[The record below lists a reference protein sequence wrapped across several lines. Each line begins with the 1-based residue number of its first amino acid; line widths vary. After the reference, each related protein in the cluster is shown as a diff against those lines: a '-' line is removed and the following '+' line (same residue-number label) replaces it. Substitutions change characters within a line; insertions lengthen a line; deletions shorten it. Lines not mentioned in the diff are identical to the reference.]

1 MALAGIKKIWVTGDN
16 NEDLFNYQT
25 FMDSQGV
32 DDHANG
38 LKIDVGNLMMQV
50 LNCFIISIIMLQSEI
65 FDSAGYQKFV
75 TQDDGSMD
83 LMIQLGVMKAKSI
96 TYVFNNKKIRKI
108 LSIQRK
114 RESIMG
120 TVDKIKEKIIR
131 WRQFT
136 RTTLVNAQIAEAIPI
151 TVKVE
156 ALDKEANEALE
167 LEKKKSTNK
176 KVEFE
181 EE

>member
-83 LMIQLGVMKAKSI
+83 LMIQLGVMKEGK
-96 TYVFNNKKIRKI
+96 
-108 LSIQRK
+108 
-114 RESIMG
+114 
-120 TVDKIKEKIIR
+120 
-131 WRQFT
+131 
-136 RTTLVNAQIAEAIPI
+136 VNYLCFQQQ
-151 TVKVE
+151 K
-156 ALDKEANEALE
+156 D
-167 LEKKKSTNK
+167 
-176 KVEFE
+176 
-181 EE
+181 

>member
-1 MALAGIKKIWVTGDN
+1 
-16 NEDLFNYQT
+16 
-25 FMDSQGV
+25 
-32 DDHANG
+32 
-38 LKIDVGNLMMQV
+38 
-50 LNCFIISIIMLQSEI
+50 
-65 FDSAGYQKFV
+65 V

-96 TYVFNNKKIRKI
+96 TYVFNNNKIRKI

-136 RTTLVNAQIAEAIPI
+136 RTTLVNAQIS
-151 TVKVE
+151 E
-156 ALDKEANEALE
+156 ALPK
-167 LEKKKSTNK
+167 TNN
-176 KVEFE
+176 VEMVE
-181 EE
+181 DEPT

>member
-1 MALAGIKKIWVTGDN
+1 MSLAGIRKIWVTGEDN
-16 NEDLFNYQT
+16 QHLFSYQA
-25 FMDSQGV
+25 FIDSQGT

-38 LKIDVGNLMMQV
+38 LKIDVGNFMMQI
-50 LNCFIISIIMLQSEI
+50 LNCFIISVIMLQSEI

-83 LMIQLGVMKAKSI
+83 LMIQLAVMKAKSI
-96 TYVFNNKKIRKI
+96 TYVFNNNKIRKI

-136 RTTLVNAQIAEAIPI
+136 RTTLVN
-151 TVKVE
+151 
-156 ALDKEANEALE
+156 
-167 LEKKKSTNK
+167 S
-176 KVEFE
+176 
-181 EE
+181 